1 MRLTRRDFLGQL
13 VAAGFSLRM
22 IYDTQPKGC
31 GYQSPTVGLF
41 GCATTQT
48 NENEILPLKLIQGQN
63 DTRCQF
69 VHATHEIQ
77 NGTVSIVR
85 FDEPV
90 KAIEMAVE
98 MIDGLSFIKPGNTV
112 LIKPAVN
119 SEVPFPAAT
128 DPLMLSTIITMVRE
142 RDAGTI
148 IVAERSGVWRDTERC
163 MKATGTYKAAVES
176 KAEVIFLE
184 KVEYVKVHPSLS
196 PGWMFGYSL
205 PKMLSKPAPEGFN
218 QGIDHIISL
227 PTVRTHNSADFT
239 MSLKNNMG
247 FIAQWDRNWMHT
259 SLRLQERIAEL
270 GLTIKPS
277 LIVLDGRKAFC
288 TGGPNKGEL
297 KSPGVIIAG
306 KNMVACDALGLAVL
320 KYTGTT
326 KKIQNTSVW
335 EIPQIKRA
343 IEIGIGS
350 KGIEEIKYHGID
362 EIQELKHFL

>member
-1 MRLTRRDFLGQL
+1 MRLTRRDFLGLACQ
-13 VAAGFSLRM
+13 AA
-22 IYDTQPKGC
+22 
-31 GYQSPTVGLF
+31 LF
-41 GCATTQT
+41 GCVATRT
-48 NENEILPLKLIQGQN
+48 NK
-63 DTRCQF
+63 F

-85 FDEPV
+85 LDNPV
-90 KAIEMAVE
+90 KAIKMAIEMV
-98 MIDGLSFIKPGNTV
+98 DGLSFIKPGDTV

-128 DPLMLSTIITMVRE
+128 DPLMLSTVINMVRE
-142 RDAGTI
+142 RGAGAI

-176 KAEVIFLE
+176 RAEIMFLE
-184 KVEYVKVHPSLS
+184 KEDYIKVHPSLA

-205 PKMLSKPAPEGFN
+205 PKMLSK
-218 QGIDHIISL
+218 IDHIISL
-227 PTVRTHNSADFT
+227 STIRTHGSADFT

-270 GLTIKPS
+270 GLAIKPS

-306 KNMVACDALGLAVL
+306 RNMVACDALGLAVL
-320 KYTGTT
+320 KHIGTT
-326 KKIQNTSVW
+326 KKLQNTSIW
-335 EIPQIKRA
+335 EVPQIKRA
-343 IEIGIGS
+343 IEIGLGS
-350 KGIEEIKYHGID
+350 RKLEEIRYHGID
-362 EIQELKHFL
+362 EIKELKMLTA